1 SLNDGAGISQKRIWS
16 AIVSASAFFT
26 IVNAAWTPLSLTRSR
41 GDAVAGDCADTGT
54 DAANSSPTTMAQRGG
69 FKATP
74 KQIEA
79 CGRQGTNVFDE
90 SPAEFFPSA
99 PSTETC

>member
-1 SLNDGAGISQKRIWS
+1 SLKDGAGISQKRIWS

-26 IVNAAWTPLSLTRSR
+26 IVNAAWTLLSLTRLR
-41 GDAVAGDCADTGT
+41 GDAAAGDCGDPGT
-54 DAANSSPTTMAQRGG
+54 AAVNSSPTTMAGRAR

-74 KQIEA
+74 KQIGA
-79 CGRQGTNVFDE
+79 CVRGGTNVFDE